1 MRTSVNYQSLIGP
14 KEMLNSKQRDYRVLY
29 ERYVNQMYSYG
40 MALGV
45 EEDTLHDLIH
55 DVFLHL
61 FEHQNEIQE
70 GENEKYYL
78 LRCLKNRLISVQ
90 RKKIDFEE
98 LPATDDYTFLMT
110 VSGLEIEEEEERL
123 EVSSLIEN
131 MMQCLTGRQR
141 EAIYLRYMQEL
152 EYDEIAVLL
161 GLTTKGTR
169 KLVYRA
175 LDHIREEYGQGLLI
189 LLFSKFFLF

>member
-1 MRTSVNYQSLIGP
+1 
-14 KEMLNSKQRDYRVLY
+14 MLNSKQRDYRVLY

-98 LPATDDYTFLMT
+98 LPATDHYPFLMT

-161 GLTTKGTR
+161 GLTTKSTR

-175 LDHIREEYGQGLLI
+175 LDHIREEYGQGFLI

>member
-1 MRTSVNYQSLIGP
+1 MN
-14 KEMLNSKQRDYRVLY
+14 KQRDYRVLY

-45 EEDTLHDLIH
+45 EEDALHDLIH

-61 FEHQNEIQE
+61 FEHQNELPE

-78 LRCLKNRLISVQ
+78 LRCLKNRLISMQ
-90 RKKIDFEE
+90 RKKIEFEE
-98 LPATDDYTFLMT
+98 LPETEDYPFLMT
-110 VSGLEIEEEEERL
+110 VSGLAIEEEEERL
-123 EVSSLIEN
+123 EVSLLIEN

-141 EAIYLRYMQEL
+141 EAIYLRFMQEL
-152 EYDEIAVLL
+152 EYNEIAVLL

-175 LDHIREEYGQGLLI
+175 LEKIREQHGHGLLI
-189 LLFSKFFLF
+189 LLFSKFFYSNGVISNFLACI